1 MKGVFK
7 FAMPFLQ
14 ASLVKQNLVGLVLG
28 IGLGLVAPEA
38 AQKAGFLGTIFVT
51 ALKGVAPVL
60 VFVLVMSS
68 IANQQAGGD
77 LHIKPILALYATS
90 TFLAAAFAVVASFA
104 WPTTIELVVN
114 ENDVSAPGGI
124 GEVLGNLILN
134 VVDNPVHAVASGN
147 YIGILAWAIA
157 MGVVLRRGTV
167 GLFQPLGLLG
177 RYAPDQQLAADLPV
191 ALAGLPG
198 LDKVAHGGLVAH
210 LRLRRNAPCQEEQQ
224 QRRPSENGS
233 YHVLLGVFRGWRGRV
248 TSGPSAAAAT
258 ARAPCARRARDAPG
272 GAACGRAVPRA

>member
-14 ASLVKQNLVGLVLG
+14 ASLVKQILVGLVLG

-157 MGVVLRRGTV
+157 MGV
-167 GLFQPLGLLG
+167 
-177 RYAPDQQLAADLPV
+177 DK
-191 ALAGLPG
+191 ALEAKEGEK
-198 LDKVAHGGLVAH
+198 DH
-210 LRLRRNAPCQEEQQ
+210 
-224 QRRPSENGS
+224 S
-233 YHVLLGVFRGWRGRV
+233 V
-248 TSGPSAAAAT
+248 T
-258 ARAPCARRARDAPG
+258 
-272 GAACGRAVPRA
+272 